1 VPYLAIFQQTPLWIP
16 LVCSSILSQVF
27 ETEFFPEWLRTS
39 HAWLIQPTADYDEV
53 RWWYQEWRD
62 MLPKDLLDSSGNE
75 NTGVGRGFER
85 GAVGICIG

>member
-1 VPYLAIFQQTPLWIP
+1 
-16 LVCSSILSQVF
+16 
-27 ETEFFPEWLRTS
+27 
-39 HAWLIQPTADYDEV
+39 
-53 RWWYQEWRD
+53 